1 MSTHKYDDIMNLPH
15 HVSETRPRMS
25 LHDRAA
31 QFSPFA
37 ALSGYHEAVREAAR
51 ETDARPELDEEEK
64 AVIDAKLR
72 LIQAHLSELPKVK
85 FTFFEP
91 DVGKDGGQLVILDGA
106 VSKID
111 VRRREIVFSDGQN
124 VPIDDILDID
134 CDSPLGE

>member
-1 MSTHKYDDIMNLPH
+1 MNTHKYDDIINLPH

-51 ETDARPELDEEEK
+51 ETDARPELDEEET
-64 AVIDAKLR
+64 AVIDTKLR
-72 LIQAHLSELPKVK
+72 LIQTHLSELPKVK

-91 DVGKDGGQLVILDGA
+91 DIGKDGGKLVILDGT
-106 VSKID
+106 VRKID
-111 VRRREIVFSDGQN
+111 VHRRKIVFSDGQT
-124 VPIDDILDID
+124 VPIDDILAID
-134 CDSPLGE
+134 CDSLVGE

>member
-1 MSTHKYDDIMNLPH
+1 MSTHKYDDIMNLSH

-91 DVGKDGGQLVILDGA
+91 DAGKDGGKLVILDGA

-111 VRRREIVFSDGQN
+111 VRRREIVFSDGQD

-134 CDSPLGE
+134 CDSLVGE